1 MNFADDEA
9 REYYN
14 LLIIKGRSIRP
25 TFGSVVTIE
34 GLKKAEKI
42 FDEMDKEGLKE
53 NIYEE
58 NPLDYYFN
66 DIEW

>member
-1 MNFADDEA
+1 MHFADDEA

-42 FDEMDKEGLKE
+42 FDEMEQEDLKE
-53 NIYEE
+53 STCKEK
-58 NPLDYYFN
+58 PLDYYFN